1 MALITIWNRY
11 ELQQKKKLYNSHF
24 VFEMWQHGFI
34 KESVMKFIDS
44 RFDQLKLT
52 GVSVLLQGSS
62 GFEKSA
68 LIITKLV
75 RG

>member
-1 MALITIWNRY
+1 
-11 ELQQKKKLYNSHF
+11 
-24 VFEMWQHGFI
+24 
-34 KESVMKFIDS
+34 MKFIDS